1 MTNNILDAIKNLVE
15 SPILDVREYGSSR
28 NRANSMGAALEEYIK
43 DLFAGTINLYGEER
57 LERLSQVFS
66 YSGNQNNPP
75 DFMIR
80 GGDAIE
86 VKKIESI
93 GSSLALNSSY
103 PKHKLF
109 SNSTMIT
116 EACRSCEDWHEKDI
130 IYAVGVVP
138 KNNRIKQLSFIYGM
152 DYAANE
158 QTYTRIKDAISQGV
172 NNLPDIEFGNT
183 NELARINRVD
193 PLGITYLRV
202 RGMWGIEN
210 PLSVFNYIYS
220 PDETKEFNLM
230 AIINNDKYNS
240 FSNRGLFEGFVST
253 RDDIS
258 ISSVAIKNP
267 NNPIQLINSKL
278 IKFSC

>member
-43 DLFAGTINLYGEER
+43 DLFAGTINLNGEER
-57 LERLSQVFS
+57 LKRLSQVFS

-116 EACRSCEDWHEKDI
+116 EACRSCEDWDEKDI